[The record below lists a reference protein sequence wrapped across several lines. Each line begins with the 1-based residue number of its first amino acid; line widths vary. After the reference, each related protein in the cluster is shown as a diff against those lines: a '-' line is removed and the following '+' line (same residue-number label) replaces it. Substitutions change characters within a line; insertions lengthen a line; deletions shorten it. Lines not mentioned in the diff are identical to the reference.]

1 MLFSTE
7 TKKICDIRFSILK
20 SVDNKI
26 NTQVYNIYDLYRSE
40 TNNRILKKTEKEL
53 SSILYRLL
61 KLHIEKIEIKE
72 EYSICEFMN
81 KFPCD

>member
-1 MLFSTE
+1 M
-7 TKKICDIRFSILK
+7 
-20 SVDNKI
+20 
-26 NTQVYNIYDLYRSE
+26 IY
-40 TNNRILKKTEKEL
+40 RILKKTEKEL